1 MSIGTAV
8 AALPAGTI
16 GTAVAALPA
25 GTIGTAVAA
34 LPAGTVGTVA
44 AVLSTPVRQWV
55 ATAAVLFGVV
65 AASFGIRQVGRW
77 LRTEYDPR
85 GSMLEAIQAA
95 LIVALAAGATAAV
108 LLIWGENDI
117 GAALASA
124 LEPEPSTVI
133 RLLVTFFLL
142 LGAWGAT
149 VFVERVISVVAA
161 ENNSLTRH
169 QQEVG
174 YNVAKVG
181 LYLLAVVAAVAAW
194 GIRIGDVLL
203 GAGFLSV
210 VLGLAARQTLASVL
224 AGFILLFGRPFDIG
238 DWIVVDDQEGVITD
252 VSIFNTELRTVN
264 GEFVVI
270 PNDVVTNT
278 SLVNRSRRGR
288 LRVDV
293 EVGVDYDTDL
303 DRARELATE
312 AVADRAGDVI
322 QDVPEPKTVL
332 VRFDD
337 SAVVLETRFWIDDP
351 SAERRWEAQT
361 QAVTAIRQAFEA
373 AEITIPFPQRTL
385 NQRLSEDPEDER

>member
-1 MSIGTAV
+1 M
-8 AALPAGTI
+8 
-16 GTAVAALPA
+16 
-25 GTIGTAVAA
+25 
-34 LPAGTVGTVA
+34 
-44 AVLSTPVRQWV
+44 
-55 ATAAVLFGVV
+55 
-65 AASFGIRQVGRW
+65 
-77 LRTEYDPR
+77 
-85 GSMLEAIQAA
+85 
-95 LIVALAAGATAAV
+95 
-108 LLIWGENDI
+108 
-117 GAALASA
+117 
-124 LEPEPSTVI
+124 
-133 RLLVTFFLL
+133 

-161 ENNSLTRH
+161 ENDALTRH

-194 GIRIGDVLL
+194 GIKIGDVLL

-322 QDVPEPKTVL
+322 QEVPEPKTVL
-332 VRFDD
+332 VRFGD